1 MLGSPPSRDAIA
13 SHGLSDH
20 LYHRPERGVKSDGLR
35 EVQVDAAEV
44 VALAERAIAKASP
57 APTAQQRG
65 SMGGRPRKAV
75 TSDNEVSGDVFAGE
89 DLGVSATNLRQIR
102 QAHDNLTDE
111 QFEQVAGERPP
122 PLHGGS

>member
-44 VALAERAIAKASP
+44 VALAERAIAMANQP
-57 APTAQQRG
+57 AEQGR
-65 SMGGRPRKAV
+65 SDGGQFTGV
-75 TSDNEVSGDVFAGE
+75 TSDNAGDRAEASGVTGDNAG
-89 DLGVSATNLRQIR
+89 DLGITQGNLRQIR

-111 QFEQVAGERPP
+111 QFE
-122 PLHGGS
+122 